1 MARRTMDNKIV
12 KPSYYIE
19 TSATCGANN
28 RDEVNSR
35 GNKEDDESSQ
45 KSNDDDTV
53 NGAMFIA
60 TVDEPDKQT
69 SVCEPLDT
77 LKVA

>member
-1 MARRTMDNKIV
+1 MDNKIV

-35 GNKEDDESSQ
+35 GNKEDDESS
-45 KSNDDDTV
+45 
-53 NGAMFIA
+53 
-60 TVDEPDKQT
+60 
-69 SVCEPLDT
+69 
-77 LKVA
+77 